1 MSNYLKQELD
11 SMFGVL
17 DLDPIG
23 RVRVRQ
29 NCHDITGGWG
39 VVTCQDGHDGKG
51 IGKGVGTAHG

>member
-1 MSNYLKQELD
+1 MC
-11 SMFGVL
+11 GVV